1 MIQDQTNVPQDK
13 SPNSSPRNTQKV
25 EVDLF
30 PALLERSGMPMIPV
44 REGAGARG
52 GTQISMFTPMNY
64 DEALDI
70 VACLRGRSATTI
82 SLENMRKH
90 DANRLVDF
98 IAGASAALDGD
109 FHKLNDQVYLFC
121 PSNIRIVADGKE
133 KDKVKIENNPLDYL
147 FPGFPDKNGL
157 GGFKPG
163 H

>member
-1 MIQDQTNVPQDK
+1 MPQDK
-13 SPNSSPRNTQKV
+13 SPNSTQRNPQKT

-30 PALLERSGMPMIPV
+30 PALLERSGMPMVSV
-44 REGAGARG
+44 REGAAARG

-90 DANRLVDF
+90 DASRLVDF
-98 IAGASAALDGD
+98 ISGASAALDGD

-133 KDKVKIENNPLDYL
+133 KDKDRVKIENNPLDYL
-147 FPGFPDKNGL
+147 FPGFPDKSGVT
-157 GGFKPG
+157 GPKFG